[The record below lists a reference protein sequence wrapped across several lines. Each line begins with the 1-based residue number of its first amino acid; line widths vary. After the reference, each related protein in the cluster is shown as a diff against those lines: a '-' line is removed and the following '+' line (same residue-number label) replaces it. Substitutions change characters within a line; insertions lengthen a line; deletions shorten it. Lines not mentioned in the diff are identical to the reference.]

1 MSRVLLT
8 GASGFVGS
16 RTIEPLLNAGF
27 NIVAAGRRGLSHP
40 KVAFEVVDLLDQSSR
55 RRLVRSAEATHLLHL
70 AWIADP
76 PNYWRSPANL
86 DWAAATL
93 DLVRLFREVGGRR
106 MVAVGSCAEY
116 QWCTS
121 RFVEAETPCRPATL
135 YGVAKDA
142 TRRLFTAFADEQGI
156 SAAWARLFY
165 LYGPNEK
172 RGRLVAD
179 AIAALRAGTIFPTSL
194 GLHKRDYL
202 HVDDAAAA
210 LVALLASGVEG
221 PVNIASGQALPIRKI
236 LERLAAE
243 IGNGDCLKFGE
254 RSLSA
259 SEPAII
265 EGDTARLVQEVGFRP
280 FFNIASGLTD
290 TVMRM
295 PT

>member
-16 RTIEPLLNAGF
+16 RTIGPLLNAGF
-27 NIVAAGRRGLSHP
+27 DVVAAGRRSLSHP
-40 KVAFEVVDLLDQSSR
+40 KVASEVLDLLDQSSR
-55 RRLVRSAEATHLLHL
+55 RRFVESAGATHLLHL

-86 DWAAATL
+86 EWAAATL
-93 DLVRLFREVGGRR
+93 DLVRLFREAGGRR
-106 MVAVGSCAEY
+106 VVAVGSCAEY
-116 QWCTS
+116 QWCTP

-135 YGVAKDA
+135 YGAAKDA
-142 TRRLFTAFADEQGI
+142 TRRLLAAFAEEQGL

-165 LYGPNEK
+165 LYGPDEK

-179 AIAALRAGTIFPTSL
+179 AIAALRAGTPFPTSL

-221 PVNIASGQALPIRKI
+221 AVNIASGQAVPVREI

-243 IGNGDCLKFGE
+243 IGNADCLKFGE
-254 RSLSA
+254 RSLGA
-259 SEPAII
+259 SEPAVI
-265 EGDTARLVQEVGFRP
+265 EGDPARLAQEVGFQP
-280 FFNIASGLTD
+280 FFDIATGLVD
-290 TVMRM
+290 TVVRM
-295 PT
+295 PR